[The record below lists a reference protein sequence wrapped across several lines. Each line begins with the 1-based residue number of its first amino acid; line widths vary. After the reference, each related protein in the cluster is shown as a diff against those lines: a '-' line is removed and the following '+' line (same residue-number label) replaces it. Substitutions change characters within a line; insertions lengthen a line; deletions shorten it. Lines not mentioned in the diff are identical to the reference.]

1 MHRLPRRQLVL
12 AIPLLGLTRWA
23 HGSSTP
29 AAAPRR
35 QSRAMMG
42 TRIDLVADIADDALW
57 AEASTAAW
65 AEMARL
71 EAMLSRYQP
80 HSIVSRINAAAGQ
93 QAIRAPED
101 AMQVL
106 SDAKRISAL
115 SEGAFDV
122 TVGAMKAWRFDGQ
135 PGRLPDTSELEQQR
149 RLIGDG
155 DLVLDRRARMV
166 SLRRAGM
173 ALDLGGIAKLPI
185 LDAGLNVLKRHGI
198 RNALVNGGGDV
209 LVSGTVQG
217 RPWKVGL
224 RDPRAPER
232 LIGTLALSGQAVV
245 ASSGDYE
252 RFFLVDGQKM
262 HHILD
267 PRTGRPTR
275 GTHGVS
281 LLADSVE
288 QVNGLG
294 AALMVMGLE
303 RGRALLGRQSGV
315 EGLMAAGD
323 QTLWLSDGMA
333 RKLAA

>member
-1 MHRLPRRQLVL
+1 MHQLSRRQVAL

-23 HGSSTP
+23 HGT
-29 AAAPRR
+29 AAPMTPVRR
-35 QSRAMMG
+35 QSRPMLG
-42 TRIDLVADIADDALW
+42 TRIDLVADVADEALW
-57 AEASTAAW
+57 RQASEAAW
-65 AEMARL
+65 AEMTRL
-71 EAMLSRYQP
+71 EVLLSRYQP
-80 HSIVSRINAAAGQ
+80 NSIVSRINALAGKH
-93 QAIRAPED
+93 AVRVPDE
-101 AMQVL
+101 AMRVL
-106 SDAKRISAL
+106 IDAKRVSSL

-122 TVGAMKAWRFDGQ
+122 TVGAMRAWRFDAHQ
-135 PGRLPDTSELEQQR
+135 DALPDRRELERQR
-149 RLIGDG
+149 RLINDR
-155 DLVLDRRARMV
+155 DLIVDQRARTV
-166 SLRRAGM
+166 GLRREGM

-185 LDAGLNVLKRHGI
+185 LEAGLQVLKRHGI
-198 RNALVNGGGDV
+198 GNALVNGGGDV
-209 LVSGTVQG
+209 LVSGRMQG

-252 RFFLVDGQKM
+252 RFFVVNGQKM

-275 GTHGVS
+275 GTRGVS

-303 RGRALLGRQSGV
+303 RGHALLDRQAGV
-315 EGLMAAGD
+315 QALIVAQD
-323 QTLWLSDGMA
+323 RPLWRSEGMA
-333 RKLAA
+333 RQLAA